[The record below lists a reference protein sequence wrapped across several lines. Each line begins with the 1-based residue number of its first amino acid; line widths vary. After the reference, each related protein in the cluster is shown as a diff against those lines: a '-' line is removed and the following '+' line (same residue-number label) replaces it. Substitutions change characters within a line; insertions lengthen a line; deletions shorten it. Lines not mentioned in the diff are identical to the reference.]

1 VSFELVEF
9 REPPVVPGEP
19 IQPTQVTV
27 IATYDT
33 EPPAI
38 EHGRLAWREG
48 RQSATSDVHWWI
60 VRTPGENL
68 ARWIADA
75 SSSEEQ
81 VLDLR
86 TNRLVRVVDGPAE

>member
-1 VSFELVEF
+1 MIV
-9 REPPVVPGEP
+9 
-19 IQPTQVTV
+19 
-27 IATYDT
+27 TYDT
-33 EPPAI
+33 ESAAI

-48 RQSATSDVHWWI
+48 RQSVTNDVLWWI

-75 SSSEEQ
+75 ASDEEQ

>member
-1 VSFELVEF
+1 MSFELVEF

-19 IQPTQVTV
+19 IQQTLVTV

-33 EPPAI
+33 EPAAI
-38 EHGRLAWREG
+38 EHGRLAWREARRSG
-48 RQSATSDVHWWI
+48 PNDPRWWI

-75 SSSEEQ
+75 SSSQEQ

-86 TNRLVRVVDGPAE
+86 TNRLVRVVDGPVE